1 MKNASSGKEIIELHL
16 LHISELYIS
25 WKLSLVLK
33 REKEAE
39 HIQFLKIY
47 LK

>member
-1 MKNASSGKEIIELHL
+1 MKNASSGKEVIELHL
-16 LHISELYIS
+16 LHILELYIS
-25 WKLSLVLK
+25 RKRNLVLK